1 MLCAQASAAMEKLVV
16 EYAKSGRAT
25 CKHCNT
31 VIAKG
36 SVRLGSVTKDRG
48 HDNTKWHHPVCFV
61 KNSPK
66 SMDAAKLAG
75 FTDLK
80 DSDRDALGVL
90 TVCTTDVEPSD
101 KHDDKRIRIDVASAS
116 SEKEQ
121 KGQVMLYNAKLW
133 EKTLQ
138 SFDLSQLSTTYKDAC
153 LPKGWKSFSS
163 VIFHETEKLQAS
175 EKIAAFDFDGCLV
188 KTDVRR
194 TGAHAWSLLFPSIPE
209 KFQKYHD
216 DGYKLVIFS
225 NESNIDRW
233 KNSRQ
238 KAVDSKLGRVEG
250 FLELLKVPVQTFI
263 SCGKEGTGDACRKP
277 APGMW
282 HLMEKHLN
290 DGIPIDKESSFYVGD
305 AAGRKGDHSAAD
317 IGFAKDVGVKFLL
330 PEEVF

>member
-80 DSDRDALGVL
+80 DSDRDALGAL

-101 KHDDKRIRIDVASAS
+101 KHNDKRIRIDVASAS
-116 SEKEQ
+116 SEKAQ

-188 KTDVRR
+188 KTDIRR
-194 TGAHAWSLLFPSIPE
+194 PSYHVGKRGLGMHAESLLQACGISWKSTLMMASQLIKKDFHIA
-209 KFQKYHD
+209 
-216 DGYKLVIFS
+216 S
-225 NESNIDRW
+225 NLMGL
-233 KNSRQ
+233 KM
-238 KAVDSKLGRVEG
+238 VRV
-250 FLELLKVPVQTFI
+250 
-263 SCGKEGTGDACRKP
+263 
-277 APGMW
+277 
-282 HLMEKHLN
+282 KHRVH
-290 DGIPIDKESSFYVGD
+290 K
-305 AAGRKGDHSAAD
+305 
-317 IGFAKDVGVKFLL
+317 
-330 PEEVF
+330 

>member
-1 MLCAQASAAMEKLVV
+1 MFAA
-16 EYAKSGRAT
+16 
-25 CKHCNT
+25 
-31 VIAKG
+31 
-36 SVRLGSVTKDRG
+36 RLQI
-48 HDNTKWHHPVCFV
+48 DNS
-61 KNSPK
+61 N
-66 SMDAAKLAG
+66 G
-75 FTDLK
+75 FFDQMQH
-80 DSDRDALGVL
+80 SDRDALGAL

-209 KFQKYHD
+209 KFQKYHN
-216 DGYKLVIFS
+216 DGYKLVS
-225 NESNIDRW
+225 DLDTPVPTS
-233 KNSRQ
+233 
-238 KAVDSKLGRVEG
+238 
-250 FLELLKVPVQTFI
+250 FLCSFI
-263 SCGKEGTGDACRKP
+263 SLCPVA
-277 APGMW
+277 
-282 HLMEKHLN
+282 
-290 DGIPIDKESSFYVGD
+290 IY
-305 AAGRKGDHSAAD
+305 
-317 IGFAKDVGVKFLL
+317 LL
-330 PEEVF
+330 A